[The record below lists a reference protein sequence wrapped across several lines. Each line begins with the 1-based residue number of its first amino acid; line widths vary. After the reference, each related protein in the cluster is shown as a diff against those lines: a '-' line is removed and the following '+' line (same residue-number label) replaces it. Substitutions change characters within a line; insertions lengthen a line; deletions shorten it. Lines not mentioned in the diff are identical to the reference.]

1 MIQSMGLAWVSF
13 LCQLKNYK
21 AGNIGS
27 TMVGSREIPKRADR
41 MISEGEFC
49 IGAVLVGVSRHV
61 CRADRH
67 RKKAGDLSAVV
78 M

>member
-27 TMVGSREIPKRADR
+27 TMVGSREKRADR
-41 MISEGEFC
+41 MISEREFC

-67 RKKAGDLSAVV
+67 RKKAGELNAVV